1 MIREKIIQI
10 IVVLLIQAV
19 SICIH
24 LAFIGYNCNMYI
36 PALVLCSL
44 IGKKIYKNSMFWRA
58 YFNILKFPV
67 YVFTLI
73 LELFI
78 SFLLIVCVQYLS
90 VVILF
95 IFYYFVYKYSFVLL
109 GFKLD
114 SQLFLYFALV
124 SVSILF
130 SLKKTEIRVKEG
142 FNKGKDMAKIS
153 RIKIDANPI
162 SMYFYRVTSL
172 AYFFRPL
179 FSSEIM
185 RYSIYLFNFTIIII
199 SNIIPY
205 TNAEIWLKELAA
217 SQTVNGAVLTFLA
230 FDNLYN
236 NRRILDNISSK
247 KMKTIISI
255 VKHRSKQ
262 AVYGVRYTTDNK

>member
-1 MIREKIIQI
+1 MDEKKAMQI
-10 IVVLLIQAV
+10 AVVLLIQAV
-19 SICIH
+19 SACIH
-24 LAFIGYNCNMYI
+24 FAFMEYHCNMYI

-44 IGKKIYKNSMFWRA
+44 IGKKIYKNPIFWRA
-58 YFNILKFPV
+58 YFNILKFPI

-78 SFLLIVCVQYLS
+78 SFLFIVFVQYLS
-90 VVILF
+90 VVSVC
-95 IFYYFVYKYSFVLL
+95 IFYYFIYKYSFVLL
-109 GFKLD
+109 GLKLD

-130 SLKKTEIRVKEG
+130 SLKKTERRVKEG
-142 FNKGKDMAKIS
+142 FNKSKDVVKNS
-153 RIKIDANPI
+153 RIKIDVNPI

-172 AYFFRPL
+172 TYFLRPL
-179 FSSEIM
+179 YSSEIM
-185 RYSIYLFNFTIIII
+185 RYSIYLFNFTIIIV

-205 TNAEIWLKELAA
+205 INAEIWLKELVV

-247 KMKTIISI
+247 KMKTIISV

-262 AVYGVRYTTDNK
+262 AVYGVRYTSDNK